1 MATDKGIAAV
11 YTELAEN
18 EIRNAYIIKDV
29 LEALS
34 NGRTP
39 IILTERREHVL
50 LLADR
55 LAGKCKN
62 IITLFGT
69 ASPKQRKETMDALQ
83 AVPEDE
89 PLVIV
94 ATGKYVGEG
103 FDYPRL
109 DTLFLALPIAWKGKV
124 AQYAGRLHR
133 NHPGKQEVQI
143 YDYVDIHVPMLDKMY
158 QKRLKGYAAIGYR
171 IKTDGTPQTNP
182 DLIYD
187 GKSFY
192 PVFCE
197 DLRNAK
203 SEILIVSPFMRKSR
217 ITQMLRILSEA
228 MLNKAKVVVITR
240 PAEDFPEKDRE
251 TVIENTERLK
261 SYGVEV
267 QHKSGFHQ
275 KFTVIDGQTV
285 WYGSVNFLSFGTAEE
300 SIMRF
305 TSHDIAD
312 QLMDTV
318 L

>member
-1 MATDKGIAAV
+1 M
-11 YTELAEN
+11 
-18 EIRNAYIIKDV
+18 
-29 LEALS
+29 
-34 NGRTP
+34 
-39 IILTERREHVL
+39 
-50 LLADR
+50 
-55 LAGKCKN
+55 
-62 IITLFGT
+62 
-69 ASPKQRKETMDALQ
+69 
-83 AVPEDE
+83 
-89 PLVIV
+89 
-94 ATGKYVGEG
+94 
-103 FDYPRL
+103 
-109 DTLFLALPIAWKGKV
+109 
-124 AQYAGRLHR
+124 
-133 NHPGKQEVQI
+133 
-143 YDYVDIHVPMLDKMY
+143 
-158 QKRLKGYAAIGYR
+158 
-171 IKTDGTPQTNP
+171 KTDISP

-305 TSHDIAD
+305 TSHDIAG

-318 L
+318 VE